1 MSQVRKTQVAE
12 ESLLDIGV
20 YIHQSSGSLE
30 IALKELGRI
39 DAKARQY
46 ANQPMMGTARPDLG
60 ESVRCFTVD
69 SFVVIYEP
77 ADDGIYEPSIPDLA
91 KSLAMMHWDWR
102 SESQPGTFSSDEPI
116 CALPTEAV
124 GIL

>member
-1 MSQVRKTQVAE
+1 MSQFRKTPVAV

-60 ESVRCFTVD
+60 ESVRCFSVD

-77 ADDGIYEPSIPDLA
+77 ADDGITILLA
-91 KSLAMMHWDWR
+91 IHGAQDVPRAFQKR
-102 SESQPGTFSSDEPI
+102 FP
-116 CALPTEAV
+116 
-124 GIL
+124 

>member
-1 MSQVRKTQVAE
+1 MPQVCKTQVAE

-77 ADDGIYEPSIPDLA
+77 ADDGITILLA
-91 KSLAMMHWDWR
+91 IHGAQEVPRAFQKR
-102 SESQPGTFSSDEPI
+102 FP
-116 CALPTEAV
+116 
-124 GIL
+124 

>member
-1 MSQVRKTQVAE
+1 MSTVRKTPKAE
-12 ESLLDIGV
+12 EGLLEIGAWI
-20 YIHQSSGSLE
+20 YQSSGSIE

-60 ESVRCFTVD
+60 EGVRCFKVD

-77 ADDGIYEPSIPDLA
+77 ADDRITVLLA
-91 KSLAMMHWDWR
+91 IHGAQDVPRAFQKRFL
-102 SESQPGTFSSDEPI
+102 
-116 CALPTEAV
+116 
-124 GIL
+124 

>member
-1 MSQVRKTQVAE
+1 MSEVRKTPVAE
-12 ESLLDIGV
+12 ESLLDIGA
-20 YIHQSSGSLE
+20 YIYQSSGSLE

-60 ESVRCFTVD
+60 KHVRCFTVD

-77 ADDGIYEPSIPDLA
+77 FDDGITILLA
-91 KSLAMMHWDWR
+91 IHGAQDVPRAFQKR
-102 SESQPGTFSSDEPI
+102 FS
-116 CALPTEAV
+116 
-124 GIL
+124 

>member
-1 MSQVRKTQVAE
+1 MSTVRKTHKAE

-20 YIHQSSGSLE
+20 WIYQSSGSIE
-30 IALKELGRI
+30 IAFKELGRI

-60 ESVRCFTVD
+60 ENIRCFTVD

-77 ADDGIYEPSIPDLA
+77 SDDGITILLA
-91 KSLAMMHWDWR
+91 IHGAQDVPRAFQKLF
-102 SESQPGTFSSDEPI
+102 P
-116 CALPTEAV
+116 
-124 GIL
+124 

>member
-1 MSQVRKTQVAE
+1 MSTVRKTQKAE

-20 YIHQSSGSLE
+20 WIYQSSGSIE
-30 IALKELGRI
+30 IAFKELGRI

-60 ESVRCFTVD
+60 ENIRCFTVD

-77 ADDGIYEPSIPDLA
+77 SDDGITILLA
-91 KSLAMMHWDWR
+91 IHGAQDVPLAF
-102 SESQPGTFSSDEPI
+102 QKLFP
-116 CALPTEAV
+116 
-124 GIL
+124 

>member
-77 ADDGIYEPSIPDLA
+77 ADDGITILLA
-91 KSLAMMHWDWR
+91 IHGAQDVPRAFQKR
-102 SESQPGTFSSDEPI
+102 FP
-116 CALPTEAV
+116 
-124 GIL
+124 

>member
-1 MSQVRKTQVAE
+1 MSQFRKTPVAV

-77 ADDGIYEPSIPDLA
+77 ADDGI
-91 KSLAMMHWDWR
+91 
-102 SESQPGTFSSDEPI
+102 T
-116 CALPTEAV
+116 
-124 GIL
+124 ILLVIHGAQDVPRAFQKRFR

>member
-77 ADDGIYEPSIPDLA
+77 AEDGITILLA
-91 KSLAMMHWDWR
+91 IHGAQDVPRAFQKR
-102 SESQPGTFSSDEPI
+102 FP
-116 CALPTEAV
+116 
-124 GIL
+124 

>member
-1 MSQVRKTQVAE
+1 MSTVRKTQKAE

-20 YIHQSSGSLE
+20 WIYQSSGSIE
-30 IALKELGRI
+30 IAFKELGRI

-60 ESVRCFTVD
+60 ENIRCFTVD

-77 ADDGIYEPSIPDLA
+77 SDDGITILLA
-91 KSLAMMHWDWR
+91 IHGAQDVPRAFQKLF
-102 SESQPGTFSSDEPI
+102 P
-116 CALPTEAV
+116 
-124 GIL
+124 

>member
-1 MSQVRKTQVAE
+1 MFQVRKTPAAE
-12 ESLLDIGV
+12 ESLLDIGI
-20 YIHQSSGSLE
+20 YIYQSSGNLE

-60 ESVRCFTVD
+60 ENVRCFTVD

-77 ADDGIYEPSIPDLA
+77 SDDGITILLA
-91 KSLAMMHWDWR
+91 IHGAQDVPRAFQKR
-102 SESQPGTFSSDEPI
+102 FK
-116 CALPTEAV
+116 
-124 GIL
+124 

>member
-1 MSQVRKTQVAE
+1 MSTVRKTPKAE

-20 YIHQSSGSLE
+20 WIYQSSGSIE
-30 IALKELGRI
+30 IAFQELGRI

-60 ESVRCFTVD
+60 ENIRCFTVD

-77 ADDGIYEPSIPDLA
+77 SDDGITILLA
-91 KSLAMMHWDWR
+91 IHGAQDVPRAFQKLF
-102 SESQPGTFSSDEPI
+102 P
-116 CALPTEAV
+116 
-124 GIL
+124 

>member
-1 MSQVRKTQVAE
+1 MSTVRKTQKAE

-20 YIHQSSGSLE
+20 WIYQSSGSIE
-30 IALKELGRI
+30 SAFQELGRI

-60 ESVRCFTVD
+60 ENIRCFTVD

-77 ADDGIYEPSIPDLA
+77 FDDGITILLA
-91 KSLAMMHWDWR
+91 IHGAQDVPRAFQKLF
-102 SESQPGTFSSDEPI
+102 P
-116 CALPTEAV
+116 
-124 GIL
+124 

>member
-1 MSQVRKTQVAE
+1 MSTVRKTQKAE

-20 YIHQSSGSLE
+20 WIYQSSGSIE
-30 IALKELGRI
+30 IAFKELGRI

-60 ESVRCFTVD
+60 ENIRCFTVD

-77 ADDGIYEPSIPDLA
+77 SDDGI
-91 KSLAMMHWDWR
+91 
-102 SESQPGTFSSDEPI
+102 T
-116 CALPTEAV
+116 
-124 GIL
+124 ILLTIHGAQDVPRAFQKLFP

>member
-1 MSQVRKTQVAE
+1 MSTVRKTQKAE

-20 YIHQSSGSLE
+20 WIYQSSGSIE
-30 IALKELGRI
+30 IAFQELGRI

-60 ESVRCFTVD
+60 ENIRCFTVD

-77 ADDGIYEPSIPDLA
+77 SDDGITILLA
-91 KSLAMMHWDWR
+91 IHGAQDVPRAFQKLF
-102 SESQPGTFSSDEPI
+102 P
-116 CALPTEAV
+116 
-124 GIL
+124 